1 MIENILD
8 LEKIDDKI
16 PDPDDSGSVK
26 DLPLISEKDSG
37 SIKLNTNKYKNKP
50 LLDLP
55 LLNPDPGESKKKRP
69 GIKFNIMND
78 DESEDSDSIKEENA
92 SEKAGQGFIAGIIA
106 SVNGRHNGAGDNIEE
121 DNISELFPR
130 AGKKKRLEDAE
141 ENLPEIDTGPK
152 NAEQEE
158 ILFETD
164 ENQNMLLPR
173 AIDPAKGQAG
183 NTRIPSG
190 VDEFD
195 DSDDDGTGPTYSY
208 LSSSHADEG
217 SERSLTNQKKRK
229 LAKKAVLTKSAVKGM
244 EALDPDKT
252 WKEEGLEYARRLGND
267 SPDFIGKEM
276 KRLKNWN
283 FAAQRMEDTPKNV
296 SGWRKFLTFISW
308 AAGKTVGKILPLLSL
323 GPIFKIMANRRA
335 KKHFQDMQEKRQ
347 FNQIPGWNGAE
358 YGPNADKGK
367 DVVADFRR
375 VPTVWSQ
382 LTAEKAEDEHG
393 KPLDPKITIYIS
405 QPKTGS
411 AKTMQGRTVGHAM
424 LGIEY
429 SRFSR
434 ITDRYERYNLQYGFY
449 PGVDFGDKPS
459 TIMMGLYK
467 DVVVPGLLKDDAGTR
482 YDVSRTYPA
491 KQRQVNEI
499 FKASEKYADKGYQI
513 YNRNC
518 TTFVKEMVVDHAHL
532 AISDDIFKM
541 TEVRKSS
548 MGNLGLF
555 GASSVTSNA
564 MAGASNIFMD
574 KRKEDAETYYG
585 LGNKQATQEDFTRY
599 KESLKNE
606 GDYSHRTFSPAQ
618 TGENMRRASGEH
630 EGQISSYKYDK
641 PLLDADGD
649 RILSA
654 YRLKT
659 AAIDMGKDLMELVST
674 ICPPEMRSEMPSEA
688 YNTMLLLPVMGG
700 SMDPIDRKIDA
711 YAKDKKISS
720 GDVLPSD
727 ALSDDLIRSTR
738 KEISENLR
746 LVSRL
751 LTKYF
756 KNDERLHQPFMNF
769 MSILQYCIQFLD
781 NAYRGKNRKKNLGGE
796 LGNIRDEMKGNQ
808 YTVRI
813 GNKKEDFTPTHY
825 ESYIQIYKTPA
836 AAVDAYSR
844 YKNFKDRI
852 GRDEKLS
859 DAELNDFEK
868 LDKMEDLAIQFD
880 NAHNYMLEKDSYSQ
894 QDIDYVFQLRM
905 NEKKGGVISGM
916 RDNFTSSSGIYMS
929 LIMEKIFGGMAG
941 RFKKNKAEGGI
952 DEEEIRDITKMSNW
966 LDNDLNQCLTGKE
979 EEMEMVIRGIK
990 KAFPQ
995 PNEKNLM
1002 NALFDVIQKT
1012 WINRVFTEKSSDDKL
1027 KIGGLGAETAFEMI
1041 AAVDQSAFKKNLKRI
1056 VRKVLQE
1063 QPQAQRHQ

>member
-1 MIENILD
+1 MFSQVNRNKKNKQQSEDHIRDEAHADEIVNLNPSIGNQAMIENILD
-8 LEKIDDKI
+8 LEKLEEKI
-16 PDPDDSGSVK
+16 PDPDDSGSIK
-26 DLPLISEKDSG
+26 DLPLISEKDSV
-37 SIKLNTNKYKNKP
+37 SINLNTNKYKNKP

-55 LLNPDPGESKKKRP
+55 LLNSGPDLGESKKERP
-69 GIKFNIMND
+69 RIKFNIMND
-78 DESEDSDSIKEENA
+78 DESEASDSIKEENA
-92 SEKAGQGFIAGIIA
+92 SEKSGLGFIAGIMA
-106 SVNGRHNGAGDNIEE
+106 SVNRRHNGAGDNIEE
-121 DNISELFPR
+121 DNISELFPK
-130 AGKKKRLEDAE
+130 AGKKKRLEDME
-141 ENLPEIDTGPK
+141 ENLLEIDSGSK
-152 NAEQEE
+152 KAEQEE

-164 ENQNMLLPR
+164 ENQNILLPG
-173 AIDPAKGQAG
+173 AAAPAEGQAG

-190 VDEFD
+190 PDEFD

-208 LSSSHADEG
+208 LSSSYADEG
-217 SERSLTNQKKRK
+217 SERSITNQKKRR
-229 LAKKAVLTKSAVKGM
+229 LAKKAEITKSAVKGM

-252 WKEEGLEYARRLGND
+252 WKEEGLEYARKLGND
-267 SPDFIGKEM
+267 SPDFIEKEM
-276 KRLKNWN
+276 KRLKNWD

-296 SGWRKFLTFISW
+296 SGWRKFLSFFSW
-308 AAGKTVGKILPLLSL
+308 AAGKTIGKILPLLSL
-323 GPIFKIMANRRA
+323 GPILQKMANRRA
-335 KKHFQDMQEKRQ
+335 KKRFQDMQEKRQ
-347 FNQIPGWNGAE
+347 HNQIPGWNGAE

-393 KPLDPKITIYIS
+393 KPLDPKISIYIS

-411 AKTMQGRTVGHAM
+411 AKTMQGRSVGHAM

-434 ITDRYERYNLQYGFY
+434 ITDRYERYDLQYGFY
-449 PGVDFGDKPS
+449 PAADYAEKPS

-467 DVVVPGLLKDDAGTR
+467 DVVVPGELKDDAGKK
-482 YDVSRTYPA
+482 YDISRTYPA

-574 KRKEDAETYYG
+574 NRKKDDPTYYG
-585 LGNKQATQEDFTRY
+585 FGNKQATQEDFTRY

-606 GDYSHRTFSPAQ
+606 GDYSHRTYSPAQ
-618 TGENMRRASGEH
+618 TGENMRRTSGEH
-630 EGQISSYKYDK
+630 EGQIGSYKYDK
-641 PLLDADGD
+641 PLLDAEGD

-659 AAIDMGKDLMELVST
+659 AATEMGTDLMELVASV
-674 ICPPEMRSEMPSEA
+674 CPPEMRSEMPSEA

-711 YAKDKKISS
+711 YAKEKKISS

-738 KEISENLR
+738 QEISENLR
-746 LVSRL
+746 LVSKL

-769 MSILQYCIQFLD
+769 MSILQYCIQYLD
-781 NAYRGKNRKKNLGGE
+781 TAYRGKNYKKE
-796 LGNIRDEMKGNQ
+796 LGE
-808 YTVRI
+808 
-813 GNKKEDFTPTHY
+813 
-825 ESYIQIYKTPA
+825 
-836 AAVDAYSR
+836 
-844 YKNFKDRI
+844 
-852 GRDEKLS
+852 
-859 DAELNDFEK
+859 
-868 LDKMEDLAIQFD
+868 
-880 NAHNYMLEKDSYSQ
+880 
-894 QDIDYVFQLRM
+894 
-905 NEKKGGVISGM
+905 
-916 RDNFTSSSGIYMS
+916 SSGIS
-929 LIMEKIFGGMAG
+929 GT
-941 RFKKNKAEGGI
+941 R
-952 DEEEIRDITKMSNW
+952 
-966 LDNDLNQCLTGKE
+966 
-979 EEMEMVIRGIK
+979 
-990 KAFPQ
+990 
-995 PNEKNLM
+995 
-1002 NALFDVIQKT
+1002 
-1012 WINRVFTEKSSDDKL
+1012 
-1027 KIGGLGAETAFEMI
+1027 
-1041 AAVDQSAFKKNLKRI
+1041 
-1056 VRKVLQE
+1056 
-1063 QPQAQRHQ
+1063 